1 MKMLQKSNKY
11 NKNYNSNE
19 IIGDDIII
27 INNAKNAFNNIRKL
41 RGLI

>member
-19 IIGDDIII
+19 IRGDEILI
-27 INNAKNAFNNIRKL
+27 INNAKKCIS
-41 RGLI
+41 